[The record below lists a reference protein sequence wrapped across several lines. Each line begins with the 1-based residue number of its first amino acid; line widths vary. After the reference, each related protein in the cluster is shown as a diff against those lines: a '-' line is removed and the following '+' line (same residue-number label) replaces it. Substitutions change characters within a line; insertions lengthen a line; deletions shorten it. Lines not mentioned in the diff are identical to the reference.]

1 MGSII
6 GMAIFGGLCGLG
18 LLNLMALVAKNGKH
32 PFDHVEFGSDKDVYA
47 MVEAW
52 AAGNGYA
59 LARSQGEHRVYR
71 KGKGFL
77 TAPMFLELDRQGERY
92 SIKSYV
98 RINGLI
104 LQGDVALAGDGFLVK
119 LPRSIAKKAQNQL
132 FQSLD
137 LQPLR

>member
-18 LLNLMALVAKNGKH
+18 LLNVMALVAKNGKH
-32 PFDHVEFGSDKDVYA
+32 PFDLVEFSSDQDVA
-47 MVEAW
+47 ATVAAW

-59 LARSQGEHRVYR
+59 LIRSEGARQVYR

-77 TAPMFLELDRQGERY
+77 TAPMFLELDRQGERH

-132 FQSLD
+132 FASLG
-137 LQPLR
+137 LQPLQ

>member
-32 PFDHVEFGSDKDVYA
+32 PFDLVEFSSDQDVA
-47 MVEAW
+47 ATVAAW

-59 LARSQGEHRVYR
+59 LARHEGGRQVYR

-77 TAPMFLELDRQGERY
+77 TAPMFLELDRIGDRY
-92 SIKSYV
+92 TIKSYV

-104 LQGDVALAGDGFLVK
+104 LQGDVGLAGDGFLVK
-119 LPRSIAKKAQNQL
+119 MPRSMAKKAQNQL
-132 FQSLD
+132 FATLG
-137 LQPLR
+137 LQPLK